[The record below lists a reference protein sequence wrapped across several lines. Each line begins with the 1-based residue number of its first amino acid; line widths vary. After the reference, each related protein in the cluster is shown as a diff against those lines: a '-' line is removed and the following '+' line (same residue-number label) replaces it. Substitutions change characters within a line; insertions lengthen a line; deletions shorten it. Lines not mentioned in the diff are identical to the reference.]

1 MRGACPGLTAG
12 KSILENLL
20 ESQKL
25 EDAEVDGGVKTETT
39 LVRTESRV
47 VLDAVTT
54 VDLDLTLV
62 VLPDNTELD
71 DTLGD
76 GGDLESTL
84 VLWVLLEQR
93 AVLEGRCELCV
104 ESVSVGPSFHAQ
116 VQPRPYGRSN
126 GVVATICSGAN
137 QSLTL
142 VGLLEL
148 WLRWKVGHGD

>member
-1 MRGACPGLTAG
+1 MRELTAG
-12 KSILENLL
+12 ESILEDLL
-20 ESQKL
+20 KTQEL
-25 EDAEVDGGVKTETT
+25 ENAQVDSWVKAETT

-47 VLDAVTT
+47 VLDTEAT
-54 VDLDLTLV
+54 VDLNLTLV
-62 VLPDNTELD
+62 VLPDDTELD
-71 DTLGD
+71 DALRDCGN
-76 GGDLESTL
+76 LEGTL
-84 VLWVLLEQR
+84 VLRVLLEQR

-104 ESVSVGPSFHAQ
+104 ESVSVGPSSHAQ